1 MSFLISSLQL
11 LLPRIYSQHL
21 QICHS
26 SIHIFHWLLIMSR
39 WKFKVLSVS
48 CKCIYI
54 SWRSVSSLASFFATL
69 PLAHGSYALGSLIF
83 FEHRHFLITRSLF
96 PLPGMLFPWIF
107 LTLLIPTLRPC
118 LCSNLT
124 TSEMLPLP
132 PNLKEPC
139 CGSLVRIM
147 FSL

>member
-11 LLPRIYSQHL
+11 FSLESILNISKYVPHPFTFFIGFSLCFDGSLR
-21 QICHS
+21 S
-26 SIHIFHWLLIMSR
+26 SMWAVSAYMS
-39 WKFKVLSVS
+39 WP
-48 CKCIYI
+48 
-54 SWRSVSSLASFFATL
+54 SLASFFANL
-69 PLAHGSYALGSLIF
+69 PLAHGSYALASLIF
-83 FEHRHFLITRSLF
+83 FGHRHFLITQSLF

-107 LTLLIPTLRPC
+107 LTLLSPTLHPC

-139 CGSLVRIM
+139 CGTLAGIM